1 MHLQGFENTE
11 TEDLFKQV
19 WSLLILFMCTTSMEI
34 IYVSSLLVKIM
45 HISYQSHSTV
55 CEYTA
60 ISLTNMHN
68 FNQSMKRRVN
78 STCAL
83 LLQPRFLKG
92 RSADSIGYSNYF
104 DVTHTNL
111 TAFQKSC

>member
-1 MHLQGFENTE
+1 MSALY
-11 TEDLFKQV
+11 
-19 WSLLILFMCTTSMEI
+19 SLKLCTLAIRAIQLCVSILR
-34 IYVSSLLVKIM
+34 L
-45 HISYQSHSTV
+45 
-55 CEYTA
+55 
-60 ISLTNMHN
+60 SLTNMHN
-68 FNQSMKRRVN
+68 FNQSMKRRVD

-111 TAFQKSC
+111 TAFQKSS